1 MGHEVRLATM
11 TPGRD
16 DSHRPFEVIRLPG
29 PGQFLH
35 LLKWSDVHMQANVSL
50 KYGLARL
57 LRPRSFV
64 YSHHNVYGPDDGSL
78 DLRGRMKAF
87 IARRTPG
94 IAVSRFT
101 AGKVGC
107 THVIYN
113 AYDDGTFRDV
123 VPWQAR
129 DRDLVFLGRLV
140 AHKGCAVLLCALG
153 QLRRQGLAAGL
164 TVIGDGPERPML
176 ETLAEHEGI
185 ADRVRFEGTVQG
197 EALAAALN
205 RHRVLVVPSN
215 YEEAFPLVAL
225 EGLACGCLPV
235 VSARGGLVE
244 GVGPHGF
251 AFPNGDDAALA
262 DTLGAILGDPDRAR
276 TRLQGKEAHLAAFKP
291 RAVAT
296 RYLGVFEE
304 LLARR

>member
-1 MGHEVRLATM
+1 
-11 TPGRD
+11 
-16 DSHRPFEVIRLPG
+16 
-29 PGQFLH
+29 
-35 LLKWSDVHMQANVSL
+35 MQANISL

-57 LRPRSFV
+57 VRPHAFV
-64 YSHHNVYGPDDGSL
+64 YSHHNVYRRDDGSL
-78 DLRGRMKAF
+78 DLRGRAKAF

-107 THVIYN
+107 AHVIYN
-113 AYDDGTFRDV
+113 AYDDVTFRDV

-140 AHKGCAVLLCALG
+140 SHKGCAILLRALG
-153 QLRRQGLAAGL
+153 RLRRRGLAPSL
-164 TVIGDGPERPML
+164 TVIGDGPERP
-176 ETLAEHEGI
+176 TLATMAEHEGI
-185 ADRVRFEGTVQG
+185 AEQMRFEGTVQG
-197 EALAAALN
+197 QALASALN
-205 RHRVLVVPSN
+205 RHRVLVVPST
-215 YEEAFPLVAL
+215 YEEAFPIVAL

-251 AFPNGDDAALA
+251 TFPNSDDAALA
-262 DTLGAILGDPDRAR
+262 DTLAGILGDPDRAR
-276 TRLQGKEAHLAAFKP
+276 ARLHGKEAHLAAFKP
-291 RAVAT
+291 RVVAT
-296 RYLGVFEE
+296 RYVSVFEE